1 MKNNKKELP
10 EDVKREAKSLLE
22 KITEDDRNYF
32 WNDEYKKLFTDDHPN
47 FMADKHQHNKFDF
60 PKKDLLINSEEIKD
74 KIENVVNKDKSS
86 AFLSDWVKSRSKGL
100 YE

>member
-10 EDVKREAKSLLE
+10 EDVKQEAKSLLE

-47 FMADKHQHNKFDF
+47 FMADKHHDIKFNF
-60 PKKDLLINSEEIKD
+60 PKEHLLNEAKQ
-74 KIENVVNKDKSS
+74 V
-86 AFLSDWVKSRSKGL
+86 R
-100 YE
+100 